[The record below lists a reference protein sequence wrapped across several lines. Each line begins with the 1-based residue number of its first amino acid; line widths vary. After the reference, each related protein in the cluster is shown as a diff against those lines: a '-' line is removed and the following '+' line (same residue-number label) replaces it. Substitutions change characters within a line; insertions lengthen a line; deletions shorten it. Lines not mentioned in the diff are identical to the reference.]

1 MHELAVTQGILKIA
15 LENAEKANAR
25 KITGINLLI
34 GKLSSIVDDSIQFYW
49 DIISQDTVAAGSV
62 LHIERVPIELKCG
75 DCGNNFSPVFEESFE
90 CPLCH
95 SIRVAVTRGDELKV
109 ESIDI
114 E

>member
-25 KITGINLLI
+25 QITGINLLI
-34 GKLSSIVDDSIQFYW
+34 GRLSSIVDDSIQFYW
-49 DIISQDTVAAGSV
+49 DIISQDTPAAGAII
-62 LHIERVPIELKCG
+62 HIDRVPIELKCG
-75 DCGNNFSPVFEESFE
+75 DCGNNYSPVLDDGFE
-90 CPLCH
+90 CPKCQ
-95 SIRVAVTRGDELKV
+95 SARVTVIKGDELRV